1 MSWKKTYAMTRGI
14 EGELKHKGDCEPEF
28 SVKQNYKPKT
38 PDKVGSLRTN

>member
-28 SVKQNYKPKT
+28 SVK
-38 PDKVGSLRTN
+38 